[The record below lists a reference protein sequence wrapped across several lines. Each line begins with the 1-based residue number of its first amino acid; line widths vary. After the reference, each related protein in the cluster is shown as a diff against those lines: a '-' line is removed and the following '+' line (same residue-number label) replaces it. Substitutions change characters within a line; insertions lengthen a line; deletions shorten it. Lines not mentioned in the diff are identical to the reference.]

1 MKIRTAFRNLDR
13 HGRQRAPEV
22 IAEEVRQLE
31 SHLKRFRPELVRL
44 EISVSQTE
52 GKTRIHASLRLQL
65 PSGVIAAQEDGFEI
79 EPVLRKA
86 FADLRRRVDRKVAL
100 LKGEPQWKRRARR
113 ARIKAL
119 LPPARDRA
127 EAKRRTLYF
136 GLIEDH
142 LDAVYD
148 TVRRELT
155 YLEASGAVREGRLD
169 VGDLVDA
176 TILKGLE
183 RFEQRPTEFSVGPW
197 LTRLAFESI
206 DAAAREASHAL
217 PDSAASLDL
226 EPEAPAQDPT
236 EADQEMFEFYQ
247 PDEALRLED
256 LVADVSAANPEAEA
270 ARREEALALHRAV
283 AALPALWRR
292 VLLRL
297 DLEND
302 TAEHVSQI
310 LGIPEDDVR
319 RIAQSARAQLREK
332 MQASGYPADT
342 AGTFRESSRIPQPLL
357 DRDRIE
363 RGLLGDVKGEAS

>member
-31 SHLKRFRPELVRL
+31 GHLKRFRPELVCL

-79 EPVLRKA
+79 EPVLHKA

-100 LKGEPQWKRRARR
+100 LKGEPQWKRLARR

-119 LPPARDRA
+119 LPPAQDMA
-127 EAKRRTLYF
+127 EAERRTLYF

-155 YLEASGAVREGRLD
+155 YLEASGSVREGRLD

-183 RFEQRPTEFSVGPW
+183 RFEQRLAEFSVGNW
-197 LTRLAFESI
+197 LTRLAFEII

-217 PDSAASLDL
+217 PDSAASLDS

-256 LVADVSAANPEAEA
+256 LVADGSAANSEAEA

-342 AGTFRESSRIPQPLL
+342 AGRFRESSRIPQPLL

>member
-31 SHLKRFRPELVRL
+31 GHLKRFRPELVCL

-65 PSGVIAAQEDGFEI
+65 PSCVIAAQEDGFEI

-169 VGDLVDA
+169 VGDMVDA

-247 PDEALRLED
+247 PDEVLRLED
-256 LVADVSAANPEAEA
+256 LVADGSATDPETEA
-270 ARREEALALHRAV
+270 TRHEKALALQRAI

-302 TAEHVSQI
+302 TVETISLT

-319 RIAQSARAQLREK
+319 RIAESARAQLREK
-332 MQASGYPADT
+332 MRASGYPPDT
-342 AGTFRESSRIPQPLL
+342 AVTSREPPRIPQPLQH
-357 DRDRIE
+357 RDRIE

>member
-1 MKIRTAFRNLDR
+1 
-13 HGRQRAPEV
+13 
-22 IAEEVRQLE
+22 
-31 SHLKRFRPELVRL
+31 
-44 EISVSQTE
+44 
-52 GKTRIHASLRLQL
+52 
-65 PSGVIAAQEDGFEI
+65 
-79 EPVLRKA
+79 
-86 FADLRRRVDRKVAL
+86 
-100 LKGEPQWKRRARR
+100 
-113 ARIKAL
+113 
-119 LPPARDRA
+119 
-127 EAKRRTLYF
+127 
-136 GLIEDH
+136 
-142 LDAVYD
+142 
-148 TVRRELT
+148 
-155 YLEASGAVREGRLD
+155 
-169 VGDLVDA
+169 
-176 TILKGLE
+176 
-183 RFEQRPTEFSVGPW
+183 
-197 LTRLAFESI
+197 
-206 DAAAREASHAL
+206 
-217 PDSAASLDL
+217 
-226 EPEAPAQDPT
+226 
-236 EADQEMFEFYQ
+236 MFEFYQ

-256 LVADVSAANPEAEA
+256 VVADGSAANPEAEA